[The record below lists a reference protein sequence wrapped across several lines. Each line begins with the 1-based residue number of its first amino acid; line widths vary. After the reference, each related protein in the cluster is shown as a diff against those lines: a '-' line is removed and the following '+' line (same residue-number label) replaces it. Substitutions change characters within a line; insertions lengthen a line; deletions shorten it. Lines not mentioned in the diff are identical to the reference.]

1 MIEVFFVFLFVTFF
15 FFFLLFL
22 KSLLK
27 KEYCVICTS
36 FNLTWIF
43 LIFLYWFG
51 YFDDLILLAILIGM
65 TILGIYYTFEE
76 KVGKPLLVFRLPFLL
91 SLVTLFYSLLSFSY
105 SLFPVFL
112 LLAILWA
119 MFVIVFFYQNNRA
132 LKDFTHRLI
141 ECCKRW

>member
-1 MIEVFFVFLFVTFF
+1 MIGVFFVFLFMTIF

-27 KEYCVICTS
+27 KGYCVICTS
-36 FNLTWIF
+36 FSLTWIF

-65 TILGIYYTFEE
+65 TILGIYYTLEE

-119 MFVIVFFYQNNRA
+119 MFVIVFFYQNNMA

>member
-1 MIEVFFVFLFVTFF
+1 MIGVFSVFLFVTIF

-36 FNLTWIF
+36 FSLTWIF

-65 TILGIYYTFEE
+65 TILGIYYTLEE

-119 MFVIVFFYQNNRA
+119 MFVIVFFYQNNMA

>member
-1 MIEVFFVFLFVTFF
+1 MIGVFFVFLFVAIL

-36 FNLTWIF
+36 FSLTWIF

-65 TILGIYYTFEE
+65 TILGIYYTLEE

-119 MFVIVFFYQNNRA
+119 MFVIVFFYQNNMA

>member
-1 MIEVFFVFLFVTFF
+1 MIGVFSVFLFVTIF

-36 FNLTWIF
+36 FSLTWIF

-119 MFVIVFFYQNNRA
+119 MFVIVFFYQNNMA